1 MIPQLFFN
9 VLSPSRCN
17 LFFLGIQVVVIKCGN
32 GIDSI
37 LGILFVID
45 SELVCPLFGK
55 QNYYDLN
62 QGAGAYDIEEE
73 NMSFKERKKG
83 AGSLKKLIFK
93 IWFIL

>member
-1 MIPQLFFN
+1 
-9 VLSPSRCN
+9 
-17 LFFLGIQVVVIKCGN
+17 
-32 GIDSI
+32 
-37 LGILFVID
+37 LFVID

-83 AGSLKKLIFK
+83 AGSLKN
-93 IWFIL
+93 